1 MVTTEAKIRALRPA
15 SLSAQTLGDLRSFG
29 ALGALGALGA
39 FGFLDSLLGFL
50 SR

>member
-1 MVTTEAKIRALRPA
+1 MQVRQSNVCSGPPA
-15 SLSAQTLGDLRSFG
+15 QAQAFGDLRAFG
-29 ALGALGALGA
+29 ALGALGAFGA